1 MHAEVTCVAWRPS
14 QDVSSLVSTLVT
26 ASDDMRHQIWRAP
39 HTVLDPEE
47 VRFRLEILNKK
58 ENVRII
64 SPPTSLPATP
74 RTSSK
79 TSSSRISSKRMTPSI
94 KTFLTPKHFHS
105 PRPELTP
112 TNEEKRGLKRRQ
124 CSFNNENSPETS
136 QSVSRNLSSSI
147 SSLLSS
153 PSSKC
158 SFTAETYRSPSKKV
172 SCSPVKRCH
181 ITPKRIASP
190 LKLFSPLR
198 EIRPPQSPTA
208 NLPNF
213 NIDGR
218 SPRAIPNRVVRERK
232 VGVNWLTAYA
242 KEKKQGSD
250 SIKNASKLKDAI
262 GSIPSK
268 NSQGFAK
275 QSTRKGSKKKI
286 VKLK

>member
-1 MHAEVTCVAWRPS
+1 MHAEVTCVAWRQS
-14 QDVSSLVSTLVT
+14 QDASSLVSTLVT

-39 HTVLDPEE
+39 HTLVDPEE

-58 ENVRII
+58 ENVKVIN
-64 SPPTSLPATP
+64 SLNLLPATP
-74 RTSSK
+74 SRISS
-79 TSSSRISSKRMTPSI
+79 TTSSRISSKRKTPSI
-94 KTFLTPKHFHS
+94 KSFLTPKNVQS

-124 CSFNNENSPETS
+124 CSFNDENFPEAS

-181 ITPKRIASP
+181 ITPRRLASP

-218 SPRAIPNRVVRERK
+218 SPRATANRVVKERK
-232 VGVNWLTAYA
+232 VGGNWLTAYA

-250 SIKNASKLKDAI
+250 SIKNTSKLKDAI

-275 QSTRKGSKKKI
+275 QPTKKSSKRKI